1 MLFHIVSD
9 DKLFLGGGG
18 GGAYVMMELKRKNRR
33 YLKEKHAAG
42 SWRLSNTLGV
52 QLCGVN
58 SQKTFF
64 CSQKMRAGRV

>member
-1 MLFHIVSD
+1 
-9 DKLFLGGGG
+9 
-18 GGAYVMMELKRKNRR
+18 MMELKRKNRR
-33 YLKEKHAAG
+33 YLEEKHAAG
-42 SWRLSNTLGV
+42 NWRLSNTLGV